1 MNKYHVTDI
10 DLYLCEIG
18 DGDPE
23 FQLSQQEE
31 YVLNQRCKG
40 TRWKAKDEDDL
51 INQIEDFI
59 GHPIETMTYKTN
71 NLIVKYPSYRNEEVE
86 K

>member
-1 MNKYHVTDI
+1 MNKYLVTDI

-40 TRWKAKDEDDL
+40 TRWKAKDENDL

-59 GHPIETMTYKTN
+59 GHPVETMTYKTN
-71 NLIVKYPSYRNEEVE
+71 NLIVKYPSYRNEEVST
-86 K
+86 

>member
-1 MNKYHVTDI
+1 MNKYLVTDI

-59 GHPIETMTYKTN
+59 GHPIETMPSKTN
-71 NLIVKYPSYRNEEVE
+71 NLIVKYPSYRNEEVST
-86 K
+86 

>member
-1 MNKYHVTDI
+1 MKYLVTDI

-23 FQLSQQEE
+23 FQITRQEE
-31 YVLNQRCKG
+31 YALNRRCLG
-40 TRWKAKDEDDL
+40 RWKAKNEDDL
-51 INQIEDFI
+51 RDQIEDFI
-59 GHPIETMTYKTN
+59 GYPVEDI
-71 NLIVKYPSYRNEEVE
+71 KYQIR

>member
-18 DGDPE
+18 DGDPQW
-23 FQLSQQEE
+23 QLSQQEE
-31 YVLNQRCKG
+31 YVLNRRCLG
-40 TRWKAKDEDDL
+40 RWKAKDEDDL

-71 NLIVKYPSYRNEEVE
+71 NLIVKYPSYRNEEVST
-86 K
+86 